1 MLVIFSLVIP
11 NRWRFYALV
20 AVLLVAAAP
29 AFAAG
34 PNEVDRSND
43 AVTFHEDI
51 EPILQRS
58 CQGCHRP
65 EGVAYGGMIAPMALT
80 TFEEARPWARSIARQ
95 VEAKRMPPWFA
106 SEETHGQ
113 FTNER
118 ILSGEEIDTIVR
130 WASTGARRGDPVN
143 APAPIEWPSGWLIG
157 EPDLVLDL
165 AEPFWVDDDV
175 RDLNISLKAEMI
187 TDEMLAEP
195 RWIKAIEFRP
205 GSGVVHHV
213 VGSRMAAE
221 SETPGAAGLIGGIAP
236 GTEPFQLPDGAG
248 RLLVPG
254 SQLYFAMH
262 YNKEPGVD
270 TGVWDR
276 SQMAFKFHPKDAK
289 IDRIVKWEG
298 VGNSDFEIP
307 PGHEN
312 WVIGASKV
320 FEYPTT
326 LYGYL
331 PHSHLRGLDAKYT
344 AYYPD
349 GTEEVLLNI
358 PAYDW
363 NWQANYTYKEPKQIP
378 AGTRVDVLMTYV
390 NTEER
395 NEVTALELDTT
406 RAIRFGG
413 PTTDEMMIGFI
424 DYSEDRGDAQVTETQ
439 DPPAT
444 ATPAAGGGQ

>member
-1 MLVIFSLVIP
+1 MIS
-11 NRWRFYALV
+11 NRARCCALV
-20 AVLLVAAAP
+20 TLLLVVAAP
-29 AFAAG
+29 ALAAG
-34 PNEVDRSND
+34 PNEVDAKD
-43 AVTFHEDI
+43 VVTFHEDV

-65 EGVAYGGMIAPMALT
+65 EGVAYGGMKAPMALT
-80 TFEEARPWARSIARQ
+80 TYEESRPWARSIARQ

-106 SEETHGQ
+106 SEETHGL

-118 ILSGEEIDTIVR
+118 ILSQEEVDTILS
-130 WASTGARRGDPVN
+130 WASTGARRGDPAN
-143 APAPIEWPSGWLIG
+143 APAPVEWPTGWLMG

-175 RDLNISLKAEMI
+175 KDLNISLKAEMI
-187 TDEMLAEP
+187 TNEMLSEP
-195 RWIKAIEFRP
+195 RWIKAIEFRS
-205 GSGVVHHV
+205 GSDVVHHV
-213 VGSRMAAE
+213 VGSRIAAE
-221 SETPGAAGLIGGIAP
+221 TETPGASGLIGGIAP
-236 GTEPFQLPDGAG
+236 GTEPFHLPDGAG
-248 RLLVPG
+248 RLLTPG
-254 SQLYFAMH
+254 TQLYFSMH

-289 IDRIVKWEG
+289 IDRIATWEG

-312 WVIGASKV
+312 WIIGASKV

-326 LYGYL
+326 IYGYL

-349 GTEEVLLNI
+349 GTEEVLLDV

-363 NWQANYTYKEPKQIP
+363 NWQTNYIYKEPKDIP

-395 NEVTALELDTT
+395 NELTVLELDTT
-406 RAIRFGG
+406 RAVQFGG

-424 DYSEDRGDAQVTETQ
+424 DYSEDRGEELVTETEHT
-439 DPPAT
+439 AT
-444 ATPAAGGGQ
+444 AVTPAAGGGQ

>member
-1 MLVIFSLVIP
+1 MSRRSRFVALAAMVLV
-11 NRWRFYALV
+11 
-20 AVLLVAAAP
+20 VAAP
-29 AFAAG
+29 VLAAG
-34 PNEVDRSND
+34 PNETAGPDTI
-43 AVTFHEDI
+43 TFHEDV

-65 EGVAYGGMIAPMALT
+65 EGVAYGGMKAPMALT
-80 TFEEARPWARSIARQ
+80 TYEETRPWARSIARQ
-95 VEAKRMPPWFA
+95 VEAKDMPPWFA
-106 SEETHGQ
+106 SDHTQGQ

-118 ILSGEEIDTIVR
+118 VLTAEEIDTIVG
-130 WASTGARRGDPVN
+130 WAKTGARRGDPAN
-143 APAPIEWPSGWLIG
+143 APEAIEWPTGWLIG

-175 RDLNISLKAEMI
+175 KDLNISLKAVMI
-187 TDEMLAEP
+187 TKEMLPEP
-195 RWIKAIEFRP
+195 RWIQAIEFRP
-205 GSGVVHHV
+205 GSDVVHHV
-213 VGSRMAAE
+213 VGSRVATE
-221 SETPGAAGLIGGIAP
+221 TETPGASGLLGGIAP
-236 GTEPFQLPDGAG
+236 GTEPFYLPEGAG

-254 SQLYFAMH
+254 TQLYFSMH
-262 YNKEPGVD
+262 YNKEPGEG

-276 SQMAFKFHPKDAK
+276 SQMAFKFHPRDAK
-289 IDRIVKWEG
+289 IDRVAQWEG

-312 WVIGASKV
+312 WIIGASKV

-326 LYGYL
+326 IYGYL

-349 GTEEVLLNI
+349 GTEEVLLDV

-363 NWQANYTYKEPKQIP
+363 NWQTNYIYKEPRDLP

-395 NEVTALELDTT
+395 NEQTVLELDTT
-406 RAIRFGG
+406 RAIQFGG

-424 DYSEDRGDAQVTETQ
+424 DYSEDTGGDLVTEVEE
-439 DPPAT
+439 AT
-444 ATPAAGGGQ
+444 AAATPAAGGGE